1 MPCQCSPPFPSIE
14 NDRKWLYQLLLIKYE
29 LKLPSEATPKSIDI
43 QNQIEAVCIGIWIQV
58 ILICGYFESIGYRIF
73 VGWLRLR
80 TGIFIQIHSNRLC
93 FEFNKYSLN
102 LIIPIGKDNSSE
114 QDQVKVNEMILKRSK
129 CLNFVHFFLF
139 TFVCSLIRNWF
150 TYRNS
155 NKTLS
160 IWMYVYL
167 SLFAIFEWTRLSK
180 SKQQK
185 FAIIFVSTFLV
196 LQLTWHL
203 L

>member
-1 MPCQCSPPFPSIE
+1 M
-14 NDRKWLYQLLLIKYE
+14 
-29 LKLPSEATPKSIDI
+29 
-43 QNQIEAVCIGIWIQV
+43 
-58 ILICGYFESIGYRIF
+58 
-73 VGWLRLR
+73 
-80 TGIFIQIHSNRLC
+80 
-93 FEFNKYSLN
+93 
-102 LIIPIGKDNSSE
+102 
-114 QDQVKVNEMILKRSK
+114 
-129 CLNFVHFFLF
+129 NFVHFFLF

-203 L
+203 FLSSGSVGNTTLFFIYLIMYTPDWLGWPKTIRVEAAYAVYLFTCLPVFFEGMGFFLKTGYLWHPGQILDVKGKEKVCFWWFFFHVLNQVNWMLIILL